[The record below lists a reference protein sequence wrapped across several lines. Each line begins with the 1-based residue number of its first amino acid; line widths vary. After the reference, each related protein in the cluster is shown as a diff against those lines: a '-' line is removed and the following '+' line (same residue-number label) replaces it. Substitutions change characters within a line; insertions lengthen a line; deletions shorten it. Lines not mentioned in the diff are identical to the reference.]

1 MGLFNKANNLL
12 SNESEFTIAGV
23 QENKKIEKT
32 PAFESQ
38 VFHKNILFAFSD
50 FIKKYKDELK
60 LSLEDLDFVCGCIS
74 SHMGRFNTSNYS
86 NIILPLPKT
95 PEQKFV
101 HMCDFLASRKVIH
114 IDFDETNNI
123 IEE

>member
-23 QENKKIEKT
+23 QENKEIEKT

-50 FIKKYKDELK
+50 FIGN
-60 LSLEDLDFVCGCIS
+60 SFA
-74 SHMGRFNTSNYS
+74 R
-86 NIILPLPKT
+86 
-95 PEQKFV
+95 
-101 HMCDFLASRKVIH
+101 R
-114 IDFDETNNI
+114 
-123 IEE
+123 

>member
-50 FIKKYKDELK
+50 FIKKYKIQAFAIFELTGNYYTVK
-60 LSLEDLDFVCGCIS
+60 DSLGLNGKTIANFAVEQEE
-74 SHMGRFNTSNYS
+74 FNSIFKMHK
-86 NIILPLPKT
+86 NIVSVNIN
-95 PEQKFV
+95 
-101 HMCDFLASRKVIH
+101 
-114 IDFDETNNI
+114 DFDIN
-123 IEE
+123 